1 MRKGFLTLL
10 LISSASVSL
19 ATNGDNLIGL
29 TPASR
34 GMGGTGVGMP
44 LGAVD
49 SLFRNPAWM
58 AEYPGKFTVQFGGIL
73 FMPQVK
79 GKVDMSASGYG
90 SSGWVKSKAD
100 FFLVPEIGIVHRINS
115 RLTFGLGAFGV
126 SGMGVD
132 YRDQGGNTPL
142 NTPYL
147 SDMHTTFQFM
157 RIIPA
162 VAYRINETFTVSGAI
177 HGAWGSLDMGALMCN
192 FDRDGDAA
200 FDRNADCWN
209 AGGGQSQ
216 TIGLGFQIG
225 ASAKLGGVYAGLVY
239 QSPVSMTYRKV
250 FDSNGDGVYEDL
262 KLQQPQ
268 EVALGAGLS
277 PLGGLKVGADVR
289 WINWGGA
296 KGYKDFQ
303 WEDQW
308 VYALGVEF
316 KPTKKLALRAGYN
329 YGRSPIKGGAKGN
342 NPNSIPDLSAPFTDF
357 NVAWFNLIGFPAVSE
372 HHITLGLGYEI
383 SSTFGIDLSYVRAL
397 EKTEEA
403 SGTMCFNTNCT
414 QNAQTTAGAKNAQ
427 NSLSVG
433 VSWRF

>member
-1 MRKGFLTLL
+1 MKRAVITV
-10 LISSASVSL
+10 LIFSSSVTF

-34 GMGGTGVGMP
+34 GMGGVGVGVP
-44 LGAVD
+44 VGEVD

-58 AEYPGKFTVQFGGIL
+58 GEMEGRFTVQFGGIL
-73 FMPQVK
+73 LMPEVK
-79 GKVDMSASGYG
+79 GNVDMSASAYG

-100 FFLVPEIGIVHRINS
+100 LFLVPEIGIVHRISS

-142 NTPYL
+142 GTPYL

-157 RIIPA
+157 RLIPA
-162 VAYRINETFTVSGAI
+162 VAYRVNDTLTVSGAI

-192 FDRDGDAA
+192 FDRDGDPN

-216 TIGLGFQIG
+216 TLGVGVQLG
-225 ASAKLGGVYAGLVY
+225 ASVKVGKTLYAGFTY
-239 QSPVSMTYRKV
+239 QSPVSMRYRKV
-250 FDSNGDGVYEDL
+250 FDSNGDGVFEDL

-268 EVALGAGLS
+268 EIALGAGAS
-277 PLGGLKVGADVR
+277 PIRGLKVGVDLR
-289 WINWGGA
+289 WIDWKSA
-296 KGYKDFQ
+296 EGYGDFQ
-303 WEDQW
+303 WRDQW
-308 VYALGVEF
+308 VYALGVEYRPQ
-316 KPTKKLALRAGYN
+316 KNLALRAGYN
-329 YGRSPIKGGAKGN
+329 YGRSPIEGGPKGN
-342 NPNSIPDLSAPFTDF
+342 TPNNVPNLSTPFSDF

-372 HHITLGLGYEI
+372 QHITVGVGYEI
-383 SSTFGIDLSYVRAL
+383 TETFAVDFAYVHAF
-397 EKTEEA
+397 EKTVSA
-403 SGTMCFNTNCT
+403 GGTMCFNNSCS
-414 QNAQTTAGAKNAQ
+414 QSAQTTAGAKNAQ
-427 NSLSVG
+427 DSISVG